1 MICPDFLEFQ
11 DNLKKMRTLDDKIVY
26 ALNTSIPTESFRNKV
41 NATAACEDLFS
52 QIQKGHTERE
62 NVIKN
67 CIIVTAEH
75 VKKLKAAKEETP
87 DDYNVMKNLK
97 AEQKKLRLLQ
107 TELSVEEVIKEKTT
121 KLFTEKCRSYFKPE
135 NL

>member
-1 MICPDFLEFQ
+1 
-11 DNLKKMRTLDDKIVY
+11 MRILDDKIVY
-26 ALNTSIPTESFRNKV
+26 ALNTSIPTESFQSKV
-41 NATAACEDLFS
+41 DATSACEDLYY

-62 NVIKN
+62 DIIKN
-67 CIIVTAEH
+67 CIMTTADS
-75 VKKLKAAKEETP
+75 VKKLKAVKEAQPSDFEIL
-87 DDYNVMKNLK
+87 KNLK

-121 KLFTEKCRSYFKPE
+121 KLFTEKCRSYFKPT